1 MFNFVVM
8 KDTRTSTARLAEIR
22 SRVESLIERNRKGV
36 GTGKELSTIEEELFA
51 GVLDLGK
58 LLLEDR
64 IIAERDELEDTGYR
78 ISGKKNKTN
87 GRKNSEIG

>member
-1 MFNFVVM
+1 M

>member
-64 IIAERDELEDTGYR
+64 IISERDELEDTGYR

>member
-1 MFNFVVM
+1 M
-8 KDTRTSTARLAEIR
+8 KDIKLSTARLSKIR
-22 SRVESLIERNRKGV
+22 SRVESLIEKNRNGV
-36 GTGKELSTIEEELFA
+36 GSGKELSTIEEELLA

-64 IIAERDELEDTGYR
+64 IISERDELENTGYG

-87 GRKNSEIG
+87 GQKNSKIG

>member
-64 IIAERDELEDTGYR
+64 IIAERDELEDRGYR